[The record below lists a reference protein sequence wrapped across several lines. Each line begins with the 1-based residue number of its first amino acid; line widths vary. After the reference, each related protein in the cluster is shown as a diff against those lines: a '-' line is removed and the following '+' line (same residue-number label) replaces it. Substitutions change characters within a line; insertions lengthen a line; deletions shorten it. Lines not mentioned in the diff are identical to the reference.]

1 MTHSVSTPEKLNK
14 RWGLVVLGLVTNLCL
29 GTVYSWSVFREPLQE
44 AIGLT
49 TAQSGLPYSVFLA
62 LFAFSMPVGGLLIGR
77 IGSRPTLI
85 LGGVLVGLGWFSVG
99 SASSITFLVLGYGVV
114 GGLGVGLAYGVP
126 LAVVASWFPDKRGL
140 AMGITLTGF
149 GLSPLI
155 TAPLAEA
162 IVLSLGVAWAFW
174 ILGVAFFAITAALS
188 FWFVPATA
196 QPSRAAGR
204 RPEAEAEAATGDV
217 PRGKTPSEMLRSPGF
232 YGLWLCFAVG
242 TLAGLTAIGM
252 SAPFAREVVGF
263 SPTVAALTVSGF
275 GLFNGAGR
283 PLFGAATDRFGP
295 RNTVLLSYLL
305 IAVGAAFA
313 LFTPAVGPA
322 AYLAGFAVLWMLLG
336 GWLAIAPAATT
347 KLFGAGHYAQNY
359 GIMYTAYGVGAL
371 AGGTGSGALYRLFGS
386 FMPTFYLIIG
396 ACVLGAVVALVLLPA
411 RASGET

>member
-1 MTHSVSTPEKLNK
+1 MTHSVSTSEQLNK
-14 RWGLVVLGLVTNLCL
+14 RWGLVVLGLVMNLCL
-29 GTVYSWSVFREPLQE
+29 GTVYSWSVFCEPLE
-44 AIGLT
+44 NALGLT

-85 LGGVLVGLGWFSVG
+85 LGGVLAGLGWFSVG
-99 SASSITFLVLGYGVV
+99 SASTITFLTLAYGVV

-126 LAVVASWFPDKRGL
+126 LAVVSSWFPGKRGL

-162 IVLSLGVAWAFW
+162 FVLSLGVEWAFW
-174 ILGVAFFAITAALS
+174 ILGIAFFGIIAALS
-188 FWFVPATA
+188 FWFVPASEHT
-196 QPSRAAGR
+196 PRAAGR
-204 RPEAEAEAATGDV
+204 RPEAEEAAAV
-217 PRGKTPSEMLRSPGF
+217 PASGGKTPNGMMRSPAF

-252 SAPFAREVVGF
+252 SAPFAREVVGI
-263 SPTVAALTVSGF
+263 SPTAAALTVSAF
-275 GLFNGAGR
+275 GVFNGAGR
-283 PLFGAATDRFGP
+283 PLFGAATDRLGP
-295 RNTVLLSYLL
+295 RRTILLSYLL
-305 IAVGAAFA
+305 IAVGAGLA
-313 LFTPAVGPA
+313 LLTPVVGLA

-347 KLFGAGHYAQNY
+347 GLFGPRHYAQNY
-359 GIMYTAYGVGAL
+359 GIVYTAYGVGAL
-371 AGGTGSGALYRLFGS
+371 AGGAGSGALYRVFGS

-396 ACVLGAVVALVLLPA
+396 TCLLGVVVALVLLPA
-411 RASGET
+411 KSSAEA